1 MVAKAPRFN
10 SEALL
15 LGGRGGCMGNL
26 FAARTTGAVLNEA
39 THYIDSHPALTDRA
53 APTLPLGAVAVEV
66 LVGH

>member
-1 MVAKAPRFN
+1 
-10 SEALL
+10 
-15 LGGRGGCMGNL
+15 MGNL